1 MTESEYL
8 DVGDVP
14 GELQGARDETGTDV
28 SSGDVS
34 LRGVLKE
41 STKDLEREIIGRA
54 LALAKNNKSKAAKIL
69 QIDRTTLY
77 SKLKF
82 LKIRDL

>member
-1 MTESEYL
+1 MTKSEYI
-8 DVGDVP
+8 DIGDVP
-14 GELQGARDETGTDV
+14 GELQGLRCETGTDV
-28 SSGDVS
+28 ICGDVS

-41 STKDLEREIIGRA
+41 STKDLEREIIEKA
-54 LALAKNNKSKAAKIL
+54 MALAKNNKSKAAKIL

-77 SKLKF
+77 SKIKS

>member
-1 MTESEYL
+1 M
-8 DVGDVP
+8 P

-28 SSGDVS
+28 SNGDVS

-41 STKDLEREIIGRA
+41 SIKDLEREAIEKA

-77 SKLKF
+77 SKLKS
-82 LKIRDL
+82 LGILDL

>member
-1 MTESEYL
+1 MTESEYM
-8 DVGDVP
+8 DIGDMP

-28 SSGDVS
+28 SNGDVS

-41 STKDLEREIIGRA
+41 SIKDLEREAIEKA

-77 SKLKF
+77 SKLKS
-82 LKIRDL
+82 LGILDL